1 MKTNHSEMRIDYT
14 KKQIIL
20 SAGFAKKSRFPDTDE
35 YNRLKA
41 IREDFPDFAVSLRT
55 INKPKS
61 KETYKGLTYEYIE
74 NYIRSHENSEKMFAE
89 YQNLKDIIACHNS
102 HYPKVKKWFLN
113 NYPEIKLEI
122 DEAKTA

>member
-1 MKTNHSEMRIDYT
+1 MRIDYAN
-14 KKQIIL
+14 KKIVL
-20 SAGFAKKSRFPDTDE
+20 LAGFAKKSRFPGTPE

-41 IREDFPDFAVSLRT
+41 IREDFPDFAVSQRT

-74 NYIRSHENSEKMFAE
+74 NYIRFHENAE
-89 YQNLKDIIACHNS
+89 NMLADYQKLKDIIGCHNS

-122 DEAKTA
+122 DEDKTA